1 MPVTIIYRDEEYQ
14 VKAGMTLWDALK
26 KIDVQPES
34 VLAAH
39 EGTII
44 TEDEILKEDQVIQLI
59 DVISGGSGDDMAGY
73 APESRYKPGYETR
86 L

>member
-1 MPVTIIYRDEEYQ
+1 MPVTIIKRDEEYI

-34 VLAAH
+34 VLAAL

-59 DVISGGSGDDMAGY
+59 DVISGGSGVELAG
-73 APESRYKPGYETR
+73 
-86 L
+86 